1 MNKFAG
7 LIAASILANTTATAE
22 ELVASKI
29 IRAGSILSASDIVTP
44 DNHAA
49 LRRAVDII
57 GMETTR
63 TLYKGQAID
72 MVTLRTPTLI
82 KRNAIVQMEY
92 IKGPMTISS
101 EGRALDK
108 GGLGDRVRV
117 MNLTSKRI
125 VTVIVTGAD
134 TVKAQL

>member
-7 LIAASILANTTATAE
+7 LIAASILANTSATAE
-22 ELVASKI
+22 ELVSSRI
-29 IRAGSILSASDIVTP
+29 IRAGSILSATDIVAP
-44 DNHAA
+44 NNHEA

-63 TLYKGQAID
+63 TLYKGQTINTT
-72 MVTLRTPTLI
+72 TLRTPTLI
-82 KRNAIVQMEY
+82 KRNAIVKMEY

-117 MNLTSKRI
+117 INLTSKRI

-134 TVKAQL
+134 SVKAQL

>member
-1 MNKFAG
+1 MNKFSG
-7 LIAASILANTTATAE
+7 LIAASLLANTTALAE
-22 ELVASKI
+22 DLVVSRN
-29 IRAGSILSASDIVTP
+29 IRAGSIITASDIITP
-44 DNHAA
+44 DDHLA

-63 TLYKGQAID
+63 SLYQGQKINEAE
-72 MVTLRTPTLI
+72 LRAPTLI
-82 KRNAIVQMEY
+82 SRNAIVQMEY
-92 IKGPMTISS
+92 AKGQMTIST

-117 MNLTSKRI
+117 MNLASKRI

-134 TVKAQL
+134 SVKAQL

>member
-72 MVTLRTPTLI
+72 TVTLRTPTLI

-92 IKGPMTISS
+92 IKGPMTISA

-125 VTVIVTGAD
+125 VTVIVTGTD
-134 TVKAQL
+134 SVKAQL

>member
-22 ELVASKI
+22 ELLASKI
-29 IRAGSILSASDIVTP
+29 IRAGSILSATDIVTP
-44 DNHAA
+44 NNHEA

-72 MVTLRTPTLI
+72 TVTLRTPTLI

-92 IKGPMTISS
+92 IKGPMKISA

-125 VTVIVTGAD
+125 VTVVITGTD
-134 TVKAQL
+134 SVKAQL

>member
-1 MNKFAG
+1 MNKFSG
-7 LIAASILANTTATAE
+7 LIAASILANTAAVAE
-22 ELVASKI
+22 ELVVSRNI
-29 IRAGSILSASDIVTP
+29 PAGSIITATDIVTP
-44 DNHAA
+44 DDRFA

-63 TLYKGQAID
+63 SLYKGQKINENE
-72 MVTLRTPTLI
+72 LRTPTLI
-82 KRNAIVQMEY
+82 SRNAIVQMEY
-92 IKGPMTISS
+92 IKGPMTISA

-117 MNLTSKRI
+117 MNLVSKRI

-134 TVKAQL
+134 SVKAQL

>member
-7 LIAASILANTTATAE
+7 LIAASILANTSATAE
-22 ELVASKI
+22 DLVASRI
-29 IRAGSILSASDIVTP
+29 IRSGSILSASDIVTP
-44 DNHAA
+44 NNHEA
-49 LRRAVDII
+49 LRRAVGII

-63 TLYKGQAID
+63 TLYQGQTID
-72 MVTLRTPTLI
+72 TVLLRTPTLI

-92 IKGPMTISS
+92 IKGPMTISA

-134 TVKAQL
+134 SVKAQL

>member
-44 DNHAA
+44 NHHAA
-49 LRRAVDII
+49 LKRAVDII

-63 TLYKGQAID
+63 TLYQGQAID
-72 MVTLRTPTLI
+72 TLTLRTPTLI

-92 IKGPMTISS
+92 IKGPMTISA

-134 TVKAQL
+134 SVKAQL

>member
-22 ELVASKI
+22 ELLASKI
-29 IRAGSILSASDIVTP
+29 IRAGSVLSATDLVTP
-44 DNHAA
+44 NNHEA

-72 MVTLRTPTLI
+72 TVTLRTPTLI

-125 VTVIVTGAD
+125 VTVVITGID
-134 TVKAQL
+134 SVKAQL